1 MSQAD
6 LPFEE
11 IKQRYLT
18 AESTNNV
25 AAMEAAAIEFEA
37 LATFEGRMWAHQARG
52 SAFLLVGQ
60 IDEAHREFMQRL
72 AALEPRGP
80 SLDLLNT
87 WTGLGRV
94 AMYQDDM
101 VSALEA
107 FQRAME
113 LAELLDLPKALAG
126 ANSNVGIVLQRV
138 GDYAGALPYLQRGL
152 QLSRQTGHRQFEAN
166 ITNNIGMLY
175 LSMDQ
180 PQEALAYFRQA
191 ADQLTELGSLHDVL
205 GIQCNIGQVLWR
217 LGDPQK
223 AETVLQ
229 TAIDRSLQT
238 GASHIRADLAV
249 ILAQVYLDG
258 GRTDDAI
265 ALMDQYTEEIAS
277 NQRASLMAAR
287 DRAGIQLMRKQF
299 DEARE
304 GFALLLRRAEDLGH
318 VSAQMDLHMNLRDL
332 AKETKDFEAYIR
344 HSEAYQRIK
353 DQVNGADA
361 ARRYAVQEKQ
371 ADMDALRQQQQR
383 EREVLYGALP
393 RSIADRLVR
402 GEDVNDHYEHAAVLV
417 LDLVGFTAYSG
428 SRSPQEVV
436 ALLGQIFESFD
447 RICADHHVTKVKTIG
462 DAYLAVA
469 FPLGDGASSV
479 EERAALAALQMTDA
493 VEEHPGLRARI
504 GLHSGAVSTGVIGKD
519 RLQYDVWGE
528 AVSIAHRMES
538 TGEPG
543 RIQVSSAFAEP
554 WLLHGSVAGT
564 VLLPR
569 TTANSQQLTAN
580 SSQPTAAAN
589 SNSHSAMPTY
599 WLESDVA

>member
-1 MSQAD
+1 MSPDEQ
-6 LPFEE
+6 LEE
-11 IKQRYLT
+11 IKQRYLA
-18 AESTNNV
+18 AEGTNDV

-37 LATFEGRMWAHQARG
+37 LATFDGRMWAHLARG
-52 SAFLLVGQ
+52 STFLLVGQ
-60 IDEAHREFMQRL
+60 IDAAHREFMQRL
-72 AALEPRGP
+72 EALEPRGP

-94 AMYQDDM
+94 AMYQDNM

-113 LAELLDLPKALAG
+113 LAELLDQPKALAG

-138 GDYAGALPYLQRGL
+138 GDYAGALPYLKRGL
-152 QLSRQTGHRQFEAN
+152 QLSQQTGHRQFEAN

-180 PQEALAYFRQA
+180 PEEALSYFRTA
-191 ADQLTELGSLHDVL
+191 ADQLNELGSLHNVL

-217 LGDPQK
+217 LGDPQQ
-223 AETVLQ
+223 AETVLLA
-229 TAIDRSLQT
+229 AIDRSLQT
-238 GASHIRADLAV
+238 GASHIRADLAMV
-249 ILAQVYLDG
+249 LTQVYTDD
-258 GRTDDAI
+258 GRTADAM
-265 ALMDQYTEEIAS
+265 ALMDRYAEEIAS
-277 NQRASLMAAR
+277 NPRASLMAAR
-287 DRAGIQLMRKQF
+287 ERAGILQMQEHY

-304 GFALLLRRAEDLGH
+304 GFTELLRHAEDLGH
-318 VSAQMDLHMNLRDL
+318 MSAQMDLHMVLRDL
-332 AKETKDFEAYIR
+332 AKTTKDLDAYIR
-344 HSEAYQRIK
+344 HSEAHQRIK

-393 RSIADRLVR
+393 RSVADRLIR

-469 FPLGDGASSV
+469 LPLGDGASPV
-479 EERAALAALQMTDA
+479 EERAARAALQMTDA
-493 VEEHPGLRARI
+493 VEEHQGLRARI

-519 RLQYDVWGE
+519 RLQYDVWGDT
-528 AVSIAHRMES
+528 VNIAHRMES

-543 RIQVSSAFAEP
+543 RIQVSRAFAEP
-554 WLLHGSVAGT
+554 WLLHRSIAGT

-569 TTANSQQLTAN
+569 TTATAN
-580 SSQPTAAAN
+580 SSQLTAHGSQPTATAN
-589 SNSHSAMPTY
+589 SNSAMPTY
-599 WLESDVA
+599 WLESEAE